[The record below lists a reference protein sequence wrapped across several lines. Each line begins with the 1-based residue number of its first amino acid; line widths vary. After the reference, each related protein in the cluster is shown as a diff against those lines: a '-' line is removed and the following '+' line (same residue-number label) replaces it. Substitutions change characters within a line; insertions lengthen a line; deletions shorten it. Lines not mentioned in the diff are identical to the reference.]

1 MKSLT
6 RSTLA
11 AIVLAALSLHLQ
23 AQEAPQ
29 MPKPTKEHEW
39 LKKFVGD
46 WTSETS
52 IHMEPD
58 KPPLKAQG
66 TETVKSLGGFWIVSE
81 GKSEMMGQPFLFN
94 LTLGY
99 DADTKTYT
107 GTWVDSMN
115 GYLWKYS
122 GSVDASGNKLTLE
135 SEGPCPMEPGKMF
148 KFKEVTEFKSDSE
161 RTFTSSMQGS
171 DGKWTTLVT
180 GVSKK
185 K

>member
-29 MPKPTKEHEW
+29 MPKPTKEHAW
-39 LKKFVGD
+39 LQKFVGN
-46 WTSETS
+46 WSTESS
-52 IHMEPD
+52 IHMEPG
-58 KPPLKAQG
+58 KPPLKTQA

-81 GKSEMMGQPFLFN
+81 GKGEMMGQPVLYN